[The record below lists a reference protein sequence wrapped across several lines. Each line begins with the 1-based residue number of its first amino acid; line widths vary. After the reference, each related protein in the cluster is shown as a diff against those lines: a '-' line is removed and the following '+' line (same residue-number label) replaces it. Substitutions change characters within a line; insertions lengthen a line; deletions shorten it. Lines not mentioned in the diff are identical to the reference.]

1 MEGVILQHQRTGNN
15 GSQQLMGS
23 PLMSILNSAGFG
35 RFNNQSI
42 PTDDVRTV
50 DWIHVIS
57 ADQQHHHLS
66 LSKRI
71 CLQSAWHRQ
80 RMNDATQTLIALL
93 IKTSKKSP
101 LMLVKFLNNALRH
114 SSSNHP

>member
-1 MEGVILQHQRTGNN
+1 MKGVILQHQRTGNN

-23 PLMSILNSAGFG
+23 TLMSILGSIV
-35 RFNNQSI
+35 NNQSI

-50 DWIHVIS
+50 DWIHVSS

-71 CLQSAWHRQ
+71 CLQSTWHRQ
-80 RMNDATQTLIALL
+80 SMNDATQTLIALL